1 MTLGT
6 QEKVFLCP
14 LPVAVSAR
22 GWAPAEQPPSHADTR
37 LPLQHPE
44 ALYEDFHQEHR
55 HHACESLEPRVPA
68 GVWGTWRLIDILF
81 IILAVLSGFES
92 IVLPF

>member
-1 MTLGT
+1 M
-6 QEKVFLCP
+6 
-14 LPVAVSAR
+14 
-22 GWAPAEQPPSHADTR
+22 EQAPSHADTC

-55 HHACESLEPRVPA
+55 HHARESLKPRVPA

-81 IILAVLSGFES
+81 IILGLLSGFES

>member
-1 MTLGT
+1 M
-6 QEKVFLCP
+6 
-14 LPVAVSAR
+14 
-22 GWAPAEQPPSHADTR
+22 HADTH

-55 HHACESLEPRVPA
+55 HHARESLKPRVPA

-81 IILAVLSGFES
+81 IILALLSGFES